1 MKPRELVIATRN
13 TKKKRELETL
23 LRPLRL
29 RLLSLDDLKGIPRVR
44 ETGKTFDENAI
55 KKALTVSRFVDKL
68 VLADDSG
75 LEVDALGGRP
85 GVFSARFSGKGAT
98 NAKNIRKL
106 LRGMESVPKQ
116 KRKARFRCSI
126 ALAKEGIL
134 LKVINGSCSGIIGFE
149 PRGEAGFG
157 YDPVFIVPRDG
168 KTFAQLG
175 PRTKNKISHRGK
187 ALRKA
192 ARAISVYFG
201 RSL

>member
-1 MKPRELVIATRN
+1 VKPRELVIATRN
-13 TKKKRELETL
+13 AKKKRELKAL
-23 LRPLRL
+23 LKGLRIK
-29 RLLSLDDLKGIPRVR
+29 LLSLDDLKAIPRVR

-55 KKALTVSRFVDKL
+55 KKALTVSRFTDKL
-68 VLADDSG
+68 VIADDSG

-85 GVFSARFSGKGAT
+85 GVFSSRFSGKGAT
-98 NAKNIRKL
+98 DVKNIRKL
-106 LRGMESVPKQ
+106 LRGMETVPKA

-134 LKVINGSCSGIIGFE
+134 LKVIKGSCSGIIGFE
-149 PRGEAGFG
+149 PRGESGFG
-157 YDPVFIVPRDG
+157 YDPVFIAPRYG
-168 KTFAQLG
+168 KTFARLG

-192 ARAISVYFG
+192 ARFISVYFG